1 MSSVR
6 RACDACHRRK
16 IRCDGKKPCR
26 HCTQA
31 SLICTFNAIPKKKGP
46 RGNQARVLSEIREAQ
61 QRANLASKLQDGCD
75 GIVGQSLVSS
85 LAPTPGLLSPELV
98 NGCIDFFFAH
108 MYPTMPILH
117 RERFYQMHVWNM
129 EVSLESYCLVCS
141 LCAFM
146 MIQPG
151 MHLPAAGSSGPEVV
165 QDDTLMGRTL
175 VEEVVRVR
183 KGYDYVE
190 SPSTAAVITSFFLFG
205 SHFCLDKHK
214 VAWFH
219 LREATTLA
227 QILEMHDEGTYHT
240 GEMIECIRRRRLYW
254 LLFLT
259 ERYGLLGP
267 SERSHC

>member
-16 IRCDGKKPCR
+16 VRCDGKKPCR

-46 RGNQARVLSEIREAQ
+46 RGNQARVISEIRNEQ
-61 QRANLASKLQDGCD
+61 QRANLTIKLPDGCYGMD
-75 GIVGQSLVSS
+75 SLSLVSPW
-85 LAPTPGLLSPELV
+85 APTPGLLLPDLV
-98 NGCIDFFFAH
+98 DRCTDFFFTY

-117 RERFYQMHVWNM
+117 RERFYQTHVWNM
-129 EVSLESYCLVCS
+129 ETSLESYCLVCS

-151 MHLPAAGSSGPEVV
+151 MKMPGAGRSITDVV
-165 QDDTLMGRTL
+165 QDDTSMGRTL
-175 VEEVVRVR
+175 VEEVRRVR

-190 SPSTAAVITSFFLFG
+190 SPSLAAAITSFFLFG

-214 VAWFH
+214 VAWFYM
-219 LREATTLA
+219 REATTLA
-227 QILEMHDEGTYHT
+227 QMLDMHDERTYHS
-240 GEMIECIRRRRLYW
+240 GDMMECIRRRRLYW

-259 ERYGLLGP
+259 ERYDP
-267 SERSHC
+267 FEAFQE